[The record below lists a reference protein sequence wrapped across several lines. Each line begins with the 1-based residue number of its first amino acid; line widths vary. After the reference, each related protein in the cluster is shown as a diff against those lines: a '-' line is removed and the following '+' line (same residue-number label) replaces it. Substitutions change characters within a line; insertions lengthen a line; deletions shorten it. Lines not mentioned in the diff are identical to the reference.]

1 MYTVTGKPAV
11 WLLGWQGTILTLTL
25 VYLFARVE
33 TPCYL
38 VDFVTW
44 EPPADWKVTPSK
56 IALVASVA
64 VLILRKKYRRSR

>member
-1 MYTVTGKPAV
+1 VYTVTGKPAV

-33 TPCYL
+33 SPCYL

-44 EPPADWKVTPSK
+44 EPPADWKVKYNKKKSY
-56 IALVASVA
+56 AL
-64 VLILRKKYRRSR
+64 